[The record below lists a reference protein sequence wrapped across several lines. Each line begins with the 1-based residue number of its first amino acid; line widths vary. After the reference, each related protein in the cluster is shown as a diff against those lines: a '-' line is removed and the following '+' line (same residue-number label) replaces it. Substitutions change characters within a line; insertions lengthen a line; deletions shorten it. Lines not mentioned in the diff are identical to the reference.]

1 MSTFNA
7 HAQKLDERGAS
18 LNEMVFADARYRE
31 AWEKVMTPDMIFSED
46 SGTDDGEEVLVV
58 RPLPWRSARGSY
70 MFQEVDRQNLKD
82 KSPQSRRQM
91 KRRVLGE
98 NSDWPQCTSEL
109 PQWAFC
115 A

>member
-1 MSTFNA
+1 MCTIVLLSTFNA
-7 HAQKLDERGAS
+7 YAQKLDERGAS
-18 LNEMVFADARYRE
+18 LNIMVFADARYRE
-31 AWEKVMTPDMIFSED
+31 AWEVMTLDMIFSEN
-46 SGTDDGEEVLVV
+46 SGRDDGEEVLVA
-58 RPLPWRSARGSY
+58 ARVSY

-98 NSDWPQCTSEL
+98 NSDWPQFTSEL
-109 PQWAFC
+109 PQWALC

>member
-1 MSTFNA
+1 
-7 HAQKLDERGAS
+7 
-18 LNEMVFADARYRE
+18 MVFADARDRE
-31 AWEKVMTPDMIFSED
+31 AWEKVMTLDMISSED

-58 RPLPWRSARGSY
+58 RPLPWRSARVSH

-98 NSDWPQCTSEL
+98 NSDRPQCTSEL